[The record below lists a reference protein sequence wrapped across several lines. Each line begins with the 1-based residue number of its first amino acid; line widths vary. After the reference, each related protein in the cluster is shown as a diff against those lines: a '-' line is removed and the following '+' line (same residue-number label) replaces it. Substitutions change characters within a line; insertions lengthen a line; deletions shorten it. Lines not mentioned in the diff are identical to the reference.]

1 MNENIKTYAIFGSL
15 ILISVLVFLPV
26 WSGLISAWAGSDDYS
41 HGFLIVPLALYI
53 VWQKRREFRAIEL
66 HSNWTAFPLVVLAL
80 LLYLIGQFGEIKT
93 VASLAM
99 VGYVAAAVLFLLGW
113 QVFKR
118 SIFPLALLLFMIPVP
133 GQIYASLTI
142 PLQLFVTKM
151 TAIIVSA
158 LNIPILREGNVL
170 HLPEHTL
177 QVVDACSGLR
187 SIMSLLTL
195 GAVIGYFGLRSN
207 PMRWLL
213 FVSAIPVA
221 VFVNIVRVLIM
232 VMAFY
237 FFDTDLTDG
246 AVHTYFG
253 VGVFVLAILFF
264 LAIRKGLS
272 LCEK

>member
-15 ILISVLVFLPV
+15 VLISVLVFLPV
-26 WSGLISAWAGSDDYS
+26 WSDLISAWAGSDDYS

-53 VWQKRREFRAIEL
+53 VWQKRRDLRTIEL
-66 HSNWTAFPLVVLAL
+66 HPNWITFPLVILSL
-80 LLYLIGQFGEIKT
+80 LLYLLGQFGEIKT

-99 VGYVAAAVLFLLGW
+99 VGYVAAAVLYLLGW

-151 TAIIVSA
+151 TAAIASA
-158 LNIPILREGNVL
+158 LHIPILREGNVL
-170 HLPEHTL
+170 HLPEYTL

-207 PMRWLL
+207 PLRWLL

-221 VFVNIVRVLIM
+221 VFVNIVRVLVM
-232 VMAFY
+232 VLAFY
-237 FFDTDLTDG
+237 YFDKDLTHG

-253 VGVFVLAILFF
+253 VGVFVLAILIF